1 MVSLARGAVQ
11 IVPRARSRRPF
22 PMLSACHA
30 QPGKFYM
37 SLMDLLVDF
46 VFYVDIVLNFHR
58 CVLTA
63 LVFPPLL

>member
-1 MVSLARGAVQ
+1 
-11 IVPRARSRRPF
+11 
-22 PMLSACHA
+22 MLSACHA